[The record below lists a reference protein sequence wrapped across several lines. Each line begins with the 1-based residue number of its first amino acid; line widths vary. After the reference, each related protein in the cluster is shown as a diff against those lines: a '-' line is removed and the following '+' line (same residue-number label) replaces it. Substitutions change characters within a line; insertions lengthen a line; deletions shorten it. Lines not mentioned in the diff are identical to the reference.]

1 MLDLRSKYFTWQE
14 VLDSQTAARLG
25 ISNIPDDETQGV
37 IVDTAQH
44 MDRVREALGHAVLVS
59 SWFRNLKLNRALKSK
74 DSSQHVKGEAVDFIC
89 PGFGH
94 QDEVFEFLR
103 LHMEELDI
111 DQLIR
116 EYPDHDN
123 GGWIHI
129 SFSQRARRQAL
140 LLDSTGTKVV

>member
-14 VLDSQTAARLG
+14 VLDSQIAARLG
-25 ISNIPDDETQGV
+25 IANVPDDETQGV
-37 IVDTAQH
+37 IADTAQR
-44 MDRVREALGHAVLVS
+44 MDRVRATLGHAVLVS

-74 DSSQHVKGEAVDFIC
+74 DDSQHVKGEAVDFIC

-103 LHMEELDI
+103 QHMEELDI

-129 SFSQRARRQAL
+129 SFSDRRRRIAL
-140 LLDSTGTKVV
+140 VIDSKGKRVV